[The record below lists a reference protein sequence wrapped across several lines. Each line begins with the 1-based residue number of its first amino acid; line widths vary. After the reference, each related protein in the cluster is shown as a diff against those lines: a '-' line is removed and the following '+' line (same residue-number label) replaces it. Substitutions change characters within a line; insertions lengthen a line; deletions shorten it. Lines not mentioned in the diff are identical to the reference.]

1 MSVFSVCQTVR
12 WCVMCCLC
20 LVFSCCQDRCFDI
33 NTCPV
38 HRCLHSENTSCQE
51 SSCEWEV
58 ISSSCGF
65 QIEVHGPTVLLI
77 WIIIV
82 LRRRRRLGWKVQIN
96 LNKYKQKQ
104 RQVRNVIFSVST
116 TNFDLWGR
124 YWWHCCFVFLY
135 ESNNSM
141 RECCS
146 SHTAVASMEA
156 AAAAAAVYLFVDFC
170 CCC

>member
-1 MSVFSVCQTVR
+1 MSVCQTKCYVCAR
-12 WCVMCCLC
+12 LFVVNINVLIST
-20 LVFSCCQDRCFDI
+20 VCFV
-33 NTCPV
+33 N
-38 HRCLHSENTSCQE
+38 SCQE
-51 SSCEWEV
+51 SSCEWWV

-124 YWWHCCFVFLY
+124 YWWHCLFFLYLY
-135 ESNNSM
+135 ESKNSM

-146 SHTAVASMEA
+146 SHTAV